1 MPKTALFFGS
11 FNPIHIGHLIIAEYM
26 IVNSDIK
33 EIWFVVSPS
42 NPLKKKET
50 LLAEH
55 HRLYMVKLAIENDY
69 RFRACDVEFK
79 LPYPSYTSNT
89 LVYLNE
95 LYPKKEFALIMGEDN
110 LENIEK
116 WKNYE
121 FILNNYQ
128 IYLYPRIGHDGGKYK
143 NHPNVSFVKAPLIE
157 ISATLIRESI
167 RQKKSVKYLLLPEI
181 EKYIDEMGF
190 YKTKQ

>member
-1 MPKTALFFGS
+1 MSKTALFFGS
-11 FNPIHIGHLIIAEYM
+11 FNPIHIGHLIIAEYL
-26 IVNSDIK
+26 IENSDIK

-50 LLAEH
+50 LLDEH

-69 RFRACDVEFK
+69 RVRACDVEFK
-79 LPYPSYTSNT
+79 LPFPSYTSNT

-121 FILNNYQ
+121 FILANYN
-128 IYLYPRIGHDGGKYK
+128 IYLYPRMGHDGGKYK
-143 NHPNVSFVKAPLIE
+143 THPNVTFVDAPRIE
-157 ISATLIRESI
+157 ISATMIRECI
-167 RQKKSVKYLLLPEI
+167 QQKKSVTYLLLPEVA
-181 EKYIDEMGF
+181 KYIDEMGF
-190 YKTKQ
+190 YKTKH